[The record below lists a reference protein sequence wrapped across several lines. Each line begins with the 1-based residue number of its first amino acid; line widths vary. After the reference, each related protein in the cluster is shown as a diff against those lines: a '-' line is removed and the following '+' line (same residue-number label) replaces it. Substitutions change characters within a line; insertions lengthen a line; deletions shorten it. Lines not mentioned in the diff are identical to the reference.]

1 MRLTPILRMYSARL
15 TLFTKSDCGL
25 CDTAKT
31 RLAAVQ
37 KRRTVEYNEVDVMD
51 KANEKWFNAYA
62 FDVPVLHVS
71 RVFHTYSKPDIV
83 SKEMKLMHRFTEK
96 EVEDLIDEAE
106 QVVNVDEGTEP
117 GV

>member
-1 MRLTPILRMYSARL
+1 MRPTFVLRMYSARL

-31 RLAAVQ
+31 RLAEVQ
-37 KRRTVEYNEVDVMD
+37 KRRTVEYREVDIM
-51 KANEKWFNAYA
+51 KEENKEWFNAYA

-83 SKEMKLMHRFTEK
+83 SEEKKLFHRFSEK
-96 EVEDLIDEAE
+96 EVETLIDDAE
-106 QVVNVDEGTEP
+106 QQVQVDA
-117 GV
+117 